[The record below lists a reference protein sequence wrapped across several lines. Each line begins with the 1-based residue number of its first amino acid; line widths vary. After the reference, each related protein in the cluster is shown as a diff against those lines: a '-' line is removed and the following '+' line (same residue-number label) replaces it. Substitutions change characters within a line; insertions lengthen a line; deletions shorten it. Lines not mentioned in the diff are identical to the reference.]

1 LEKTAHKVASSSAA
15 QGSELYRSLSEEYKL
30 SSMMSGDAKLA
41 VLYKDTLHQ
50 IKLEKEQDYSNLQR
64 IHDQFD

>member
-1 LEKTAHKVASSSAA
+1 
-15 QGSELYRSLSEEYKL
+15 
-30 SSMMSGDAKLA
+30 MSGDAKLA